1 MLSVINFSV
10 GSVFFMEMKMLRW
23 ASAMLMLDLPRI
35 GFNSRVT
42 GVVILL
48 LMMTAWVASWRVRSM
63 IVVSVSSFWGVLAI
77 KLSFSIVLLFC
88 FFSSLELTFPLLFL
102 SLLLLLFMKLYV
114 GGVVILILD
123 IPYHLGLLGGGRG
136 AGSLAMIPV
145 VDVVL
150 ESRIEIVYLFSFFT
164 FT

>member
-1 MLSVINFSV
+1 MINFNV

-48 LMMTAWVASWRVRSM
+48 LTMTAWVASWRVLSM
-63 IVVSVSSFWGVLAI
+63 VVVSVSSFWGVLAI
-77 KLSFSIVLLFC
+77 KMSFSIVLLFC
-88 FFSSLELTFPLLFL
+88 FFVSLALPFPLLFL
-102 SLLLLLFMKLYV
+102 SLLLLFMKLDV
-114 GGVVILILD
+114 GGVVILD
-123 IPYHLGLLGGGRG
+123 FGDPSSFRTFSGGRG
-136 AGSLAMIPV
+136 AGSVAMIPV

-150 ESRIEIVYLFSFFT
+150 KSRIEIVYLFSFFA

>member
-1 MLSVINFSV
+1 MINFNV

-48 LMMTAWVASWRVRSM
+48 LTMIAWVASWRVLSM
-63 IVVSVSSFWGVLAI
+63 VVVSVSSFWGVLAI
-77 KLSFSIVLLFC
+77 KMSFSIVLLFC
-88 FFSSLELTFPLLFL
+88 FFSSLELSFPLLFL
-102 SLLLLLFMKLYV
+102 SLLLLFMKLDV
-114 GGVVILILD
+114 GGVVILD
-123 IPYHLGLLGGGRG
+123 FGDPSSFRTFSGGRG
-136 AGSLAMIPV
+136 AGSVAMIPV

-150 ESRIEIVYLFSFFT
+150 KSRIEIVYLFSFFA